1 MAPLLHL
8 VVCILLSALCV
19 DAQDASRTIMDDL
32 SEISAMIQHHATR
45 MRVKRKA
52 TKDEFFLRLS
62 EGTEDSLNMAKAKAK
77 QQQDV
82 MDDLRAKMMDSV
94 SQANKARSEI
104 EKVTIPCTNSAKA

>member
-1 MAPLLHL
+1 MKNPVSCSPVRTRPA
-8 VVCILLSALCV
+8 V
-19 DAQDASRTIMDDL
+19 SRSQFATQAWRTKRPEARQRL
-32 SEISAMIQHHATR
+32 NATR

-62 EGTEDSLNMAKAKAK
+62 EGAEDSLNMAKAKAK

-82 MDDLRAKMMDSV
+82 VDDLRAKIMDSV